1 MRILGLCTALCLSAS
16 ALFCSAA
23 ETMTL
28 ENERVSIELGQRGL
42 SQIHDRQEAHTLH
55 FDSDTFSL
63 EVNDDVIKSADLAAK
78 RSRRGKT
85 SVVYAY
91 DTGQW
96 TVTVVYELKPGW
108 RFVSKQLTVTSTDG
122 SDYTVKR
129 ITLFDG
135 KLRNEIGE
143 AFELSSR
150 PSLPYGLS
158 LRLKDEGNRGCFV
171 LVQNPSTEYL
181 AAGQNI
187 SAAYEPD
194 MNWKSE
200 QGAFPSDRLCIGPYR
215 LTGNTFRHDMA
226 EEWKYVQRPAEFLR
240 EGRQIDWAEIEAVTD
255 CVRAFLREDRQKS
268 IRVHIGWCENDY
280 QIDRSTAE
288 GKTEYRRIIDQAA
301 AMGCQYVLHTSAHDT
316 LAPPG
321 ESRDAWNWENV
332 LWFNLGQK
340 IRKDEWIP
348 GKDPIPDDV
357 QAIITYAKSKGVRL
371 LAYAYPSMPFMQ
383 NPEWTAWLTSQGKR
397 PHGYLTVDTGLR
409 SYQDWLVNKLVSFC
423 DATTCAGFSF
433 DHWWIAY
440 EEKLGPVSSKYQQWF
455 GTRRVLDELRAKLPD
470 AIIDTR
476 QQLHYF
482 GTWTWLAG
490 SYPHPMM
497 SDEQPGSFNAI
508 VDLSTDRVNGAR
520 QRYIA
525 WRLMTRDFCPT
536 EILPGFIT
544 HQTVRSDATRK
555 MRKDRYRPRDWD
567 VLGWKYNLLSSVA
580 TAPFNHVINYVPAR
594 DEQEFNAFSKADKAF
609 FNTWLDF
616 ADENVTYMKRVR
628 PIIGQ
633 PMVGR
638 CDGTSAIIDDEGY
651 IFLFNPNY
659 RVMKAEF
666 RLDASIGL
674 SKGDAFTLR
683 ELHPEA
689 GRTIAAPG
697 KGVWDYGDEVALEM
711 GGISAVVLKIEP
723 AQPKRSKPILF
734 GAVGKVRASRGRLTL
749 SGVAGRVGEARVLT
763 VLLPGERP
771 IKKVTVNGH
780 KTAFK
785 QAGSCVTCN
794 VTFEGASFTK
804 AQQIDQYDPEFKGN
818 VVEATFTI
826 PKRILAQLDARKKTW
841 PVACTEDDL
850 VAPWMGP
857 ERLLLFVQIADPYL
871 SEEVTTKNK
880 EGEDVTSTRRKVIRK
895 EQVTIEIDGQPV
907 EVKEGYNGVYPYIP
921 RSCMGLYAEITKLA
935 PDVEHAIKVTLPGGL
950 APGQFQGLFFEHVED
965 EFTTTLLR
973 PVGTR

>member
-1 MRILGLCTALCLSAS
+1 
-16 ALFCSAA
+16 
-23 ETMTL
+23 MTL
-28 ENERVSIELGQRGL
+28 ENENISIGLGPRGV
-42 SQIHDRQEAHTLH
+42 SQIHDKDLDCTIRLDGDH
-55 FDSDTFSL
+55 FSL
-63 EVNDDVIKSADLAAK
+63 TVNDDLIESAKLTAK
-78 RSRRGKT
+78 LSKPDKT
-85 SVVYAY
+85 SVVCTYETDKWMVKA
-91 DTGQW
+91 
-96 TVTVVYELKPGW
+96 VYELKPTW
-108 RFVSKQLTVTSTDG
+108 RFVSKQLMVTATDG
-122 SDYTVKR
+122 SDYKVKR
-129 ITLFDG
+129 ITVFDG

-143 AFELSSR
+143 AFELTSR
-150 PSLPYGLS
+150 RSLQYGLS
-158 LRLKDEGNRGCFV
+158 LRLKDEGHRGCFV
-171 LVQNPSTEYL
+171 LVQNPSTKYL
-181 AAGQNI
+181 AAGQDI

-226 EEWKYVQRPAEFLR
+226 EEWEYVQRPAELLR

-288 GKTEYRRIIDQAA
+288 GKAEYRRIVDQAA
-301 AMGCQYVLHTSAHDT
+301 AMGCQYLLHTSAHDT

-340 IRKDEWIP
+340 IRKDDWIP

-357 QAIITYAKSKGVRL
+357 QAIIKYAKSKDVKL

-383 NPEWTAWLTSQGKR
+383 NQEWTAWLTSQGKR

-409 SYQDWLVNKLVSFC
+409 SYQDWFVNKLVSFC

-440 EEKLGPVSSKYQQWF
+440 EKKLGPVSSKYQQWF

-476 QQLHYF
+476 QQVHHF

-544 HQTVRSDATRK
+544 HQTVRSDAERK

-567 VLGWKYNLLSSVA
+567 YLGWKYNLLSSVA

-594 DEQEFNAFSKADKAF
+594 DEQEFKAFSKADKAF
-609 FNTWLDF
+609 FNAWLDF
-616 ADENVTYMKRVR
+616 TDENVKYMKRVR

-638 CDGTSAIIDDEGY
+638 CDGTSAIVEDEGY

-666 RLDASIGL
+666 TLDASIGL

-683 ELHPEA
+683 ELYPEE
-689 GRTIAAPG
+689 GRYIASPG
-697 KGVWDYGDEVALEM
+697 KGLWDYGDEVALEM

-723 AQPKRSKPILF
+723 AQAKRARPILF
-734 GAVGKVRASRGRLTL
+734 GAVGKVLASRGKVTL
-749 SGVAGRVGEARVLT
+749 SGVAGRVGEVRELT
-763 VLLPGERP
+763 VLLPGERA
-771 IKKVTVNGH
+771 IKQVTVNGH

-785 QAGSCVTCN
+785 QAGSRVTCK
-794 VTFEGASFTK
+794 VRFEGEPFTK
-804 AQQIDQYDPEFKGN
+804 AQQIDQYDPEFKGH

-826 PKRILAQLDARKKTW
+826 PKRIAAQLAARKKAW

-880 EGEDVTSTRRKVIRK
+880 EGEAITSTRRKVIRK

-921 RSCMGLYAEITKLA
+921 RSCMGLYAEITELA
-935 PDVEHAIKVTLPGGL
+935 PDVKHAIKVTLPDGL

-965 EFTTTLLR
+965 EFTTALLP
-973 PVGTR
+973 PVGTYDSVSRGSMGKVPESLLSHNNASNY